1 MKHPMASPKYV
12 AKMSWWYVSTASL
25 RNVVTTS
32 QEYVTTAYIGT
43 SSRRLKLVSNETPND
58 ASMVRHQDVSV
69 VHLHDAAKYRCS
81 DVSKVP
87 NHNVPSKSQMK
98 HLVKL
103 PWHVYTTSLNYVGI
117 TLY

>member
-1 MKHPMASPKYV
+1 MKHPSTSPWYV
-12 AKMSWWYVSTASL
+12 AKTSWWYVPTASL

-32 QEYVTTAYIGT
+32 QDCVTTTFIGM

-69 VHLHDAAKYRCS
+69 VQLHDAAQERCS

-87 NHNVPSKSQMK
+87 NHNVSSKSRMK
-98 HLVKL
+98 HSVKL
-103 PWHVYTTSLNYVGI
+103 TWHVSTTSLNYVAI